1 MDIFD
6 GARRKILIAHA
17 QPIAGRNVTTGQKS
31 TVSGNSQTAS
41 GHVPEKVVLEHSLM
55 SQQDIGIRSSDKM
68 IRIVYFAT
76 GSMEGSIVRGFLF
89 KPRVRTHSTGSA
101 LLAYPKANIVY
112 ARTLTQKGIGESQLF
127 ESLDSLGLNSIGPTS
142 RCLIGL
148 FIEDSCF
155 DSESREIAPC
165 SISTFYW

>member
-1 MDIFD
+1 
-6 GARRKILIAHA
+6 
-17 QPIAGRNVTTGQKS
+17 
-31 TVSGNSQTAS
+31 
-41 GHVPEKVVLEHSLM
+41 M

-101 LLAYPKANIVY
+101 LLAYPKANVVY

-142 RCLIGL
+142 RYLIGL